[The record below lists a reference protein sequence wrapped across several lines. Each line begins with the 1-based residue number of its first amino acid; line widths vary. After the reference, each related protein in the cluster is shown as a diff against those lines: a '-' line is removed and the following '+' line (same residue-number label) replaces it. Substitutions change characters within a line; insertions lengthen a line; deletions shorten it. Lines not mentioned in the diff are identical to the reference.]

1 MMKKVIVGLI
11 AFSLLIGVGL
21 YRLDKLNSIQI
32 DPANFSWINKA
43 EIYVLGIVM
52 SAIAYPI
59 YPEVAREHIM
69 MYTPFDAAPKVIIDD
84 FFRGSPVV
92 EDAVVK
98 AQKLGRPYRLAW
110 PAKTYKL
117 SFDPIAY
124 KEARIALAL
133 NGGFVR
139 VENGKAIVSIKI
151 TYPKQSYAPL
161 IHINGIGT
169 IGVEEGLYWVLQK
182 AGWLYSGDV
191 EWVAPID
198 YASTDNKLLE

>member
-21 YRLDKLNSIQI
+21 YRLDKLNSIPI

-59 YPEVAREHIM
+59 YPEVAYEHMM
-69 MYTPFDAAPKVIIDD
+69 MYTPFDTAPKVIKDD

-92 EDAVVK
+92 EDGIIK

-117 SFDPIAY
+117 SFDPLAY

-182 AGWLYSGDV
+182 EGWLYEGYV
-191 EWVAPID
+191 EWFAKADLRI
-198 YASTDNKLLE
+198 

>member
-1 MMKKVIVGLI
+1 M
-11 AFSLLIGVGL
+11 
-21 YRLDKLNSIQI
+21 
-32 DPANFSWINKA
+32 
-43 EIYVLGIVM
+43 
-52 SAIAYPI
+52 AII
-59 YPEVAREHIM
+59 
-69 MYTPFDAAPKVIIDD
+69 
-84 FFRGSPVV
+84 
-92 EDAVVK
+92 K

-110 PAKTYKL
+110 PAKTYRL
-117 SFDPIAY
+117 SFDPLAY

-182 AGWLYSGDV
+182 EGWLYEGYV
-191 EWVAPID
+191 EWIEKID
-198 YASTDNKLLE
+198 SKFDYQFFQDN

>member
-1 MMKKVIVGLI
+1 MTPYK
-11 AFSLLIGVGL
+11 AFSKKIILSVFALTLFCGIGL
-21 YRLDKLNSIQI
+21 YRLDKLNSIPI
-32 DPANFSWINKA
+32 DPVNFSWINKA
-43 EIYVLGIVM
+43 EIYALGIVM

-59 YPEVAREHIM
+59 YPEVAREHMM
-69 MYTPFDAAPKVIIDD
+69 MYTPFDTVPKTIEDD

-92 EDAVVK
+92 ENAIVK

-110 PAKTYKL
+110 PAKTYRL
-117 SFDPIAY
+117 SFKPLAY

-139 VENGKAIVSIKI
+139 VENGKAIVRIKI

-182 AGWLYSGDV
+182 EGWLYEGYV
-191 EWVAPID
+191 EWIEKIE
-198 YASTDNKLLE
+198 TKI

>member
-1 MMKKVIVGLI
+1 MLGPRPILKKAVAG
-11 AFSLLIGVGL
+11 LLITTFLTGVGL

-69 MYTPFDAAPKVIIDD
+69 MYTPFDTAPKVIIDD

-182 AGWLYSGDV
+182 EGWLYEGYV
-191 EWVAPID
+191 EWVATL
-198 YASTDNKLLE
+198 SLK

>member
-1 MMKKVIVGLI
+1 
-11 AFSLLIGVGL
+11 
-21 YRLDKLNSIQI
+21 
-32 DPANFSWINKA
+32 
-43 EIYVLGIVM
+43 M

-59 YPEVAREHIM
+59 YPEVAREHMM
-69 MYTPFDAAPKVIIDD
+69 MYTPFDTAPKVIIDD

-92 EDAVVK
+92 EDAIIK

-117 SFDPIAY
+117 SFDPLAY

-139 VENGKAIVSIKI
+139 VENSKAIVSIKI

-182 AGWLYSGDV
+182 EGWLYSGYV

>member
-1 MMKKVIVGLI
+1 MMKKVIMGLI

-59 YPEVAREHIM
+59 YPEVAREHMM
-69 MYTPFDAAPKVIIDD
+69 MYTPFDVAPKVIIDD

-92 EDAVVK
+92 EDAIVK

-110 PAKTYKL
+110 PAKTYRL
-117 SFDPIAY
+117 SFDPLAY

-139 VENGKAIVSIKI
+139 VENGKVIVSIKI
-151 TYPKQSYAPL
+151 TYPKKSYAPL

-182 AGWLYSGDV
+182 EGWLYEGYE
-191 EWVAPID
+191 EWIEKID
-198 YASTDNKLLE
+198 SKI

>member
-1 MMKKVIVGLI
+1 MLGARPILKKALAG
-11 AFSLLIGVGL
+11 LLITTFLTGVGL
-21 YRLDKLNSIQI
+21 YRLDKLNSIPI

-43 EIYVLGIVM
+43 EIYALGIVM

-59 YPEVAREHIM
+59 YPEVAREHMM
-69 MYTPFDAAPKVIIDD
+69 MYTPFDEAPKVIRDD

-92 EDAVVK
+92 EDGITK

-117 SFDPIAY
+117 SFDPLAY

-139 VENGKAIVSIKI
+139 VENGKAIVRIKI

-182 AGWLYSGDV
+182 EGWLYEGYV
-191 EWVAPID
+191 EWIEKIE
-198 YASTDNKLLE
+198 TKI

>member
-1 MMKKVIVGLI
+1 MLGPRTIIKKALAGLLI
-11 AFSLLIGVGL
+11 TTFLIGVGL

-32 DPANFSWINKA
+32 DPANFTWINKA

-59 YPEVAREHIM
+59 YPEVAREHMM
-69 MYTPFDAAPKVIIDD
+69 MYTPFDVAPKVIIDD

-92 EDAVVK
+92 EDAIVK

-110 PAKTYKL
+110 PAKTYRL
-117 SFDPIAY
+117 SFDPLAY

-139 VENGKAIVSIKI
+139 VENGKAIVRIKI
-151 TYPKQSYAPL
+151 TYPKKSYAPL

-182 AGWLYSGDV
+182 EGWLYEGYV
-191 EWVAPID
+191 EWFAKIN
-198 YASTDNKLLE
+198 SKI